1 MSAYSIKNQE
11 KVLKKLIQ
19 LRNDSDTPWIYRP
32 KNFEDNFPFIEPQFL
47 IDILAMLQANEY
59 VNVVYADLPES
70 FNIETI
76 SITEKGLNY
85 FPNKKLQDREKRFTH
100 FHIWANTAIAALALI
115 LSIIALILQSG
126 LL

>member
-76 SITEKGLNY
+76 SGLIIKTV
-85 FPNKKLQDREKRFTH
+85 FPS
-100 FHIWANTAIAALALI
+100 IV
-115 LSIIALILQSG
+115 LSYLGKIPIVFFIISPINNIG
-126 LL
+126 IN